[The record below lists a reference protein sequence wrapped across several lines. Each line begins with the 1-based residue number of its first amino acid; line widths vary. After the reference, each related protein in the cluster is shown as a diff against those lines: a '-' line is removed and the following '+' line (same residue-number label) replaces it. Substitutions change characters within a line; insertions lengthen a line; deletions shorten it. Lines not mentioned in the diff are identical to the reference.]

1 MRELANFLI
10 GSLASQKE
18 KVSLDYKEEGDL
30 IKINVKLDTL
40 DKGKIIGKDGSI
52 AEAIRTVLKA
62 SASKNGK
69 KVMLKIEDQN
79 A

>member
-69 KVMLKIEDQN
+69 KVMLKIED
-79 A
+79 

>member
-1 MRELANFLI
+1 MKELAVFLI
-10 GSLASQKE
+10 ESLASQKD
-18 KVSLDYKEEGDL
+18 KVDISYTEEGEL

-62 SASKNGK
+62 CGSKNKK
-69 KVMLKIEDQN
+69 KVILKIED
-79 A
+79 